1 MMRILMSIWVYRY
14 QMEMVKGYFRQ
25 IKKSF
30 KNQKQ
35 SSTKI
40 FKRNTPSLPKEWIQ
54 LVKSNE

>member
-1 MMRILMSIWVYRY
+1 MYYTNIKWKMA
-14 QMEMVKGYFRQ
+14 KGYFKQ
-25 IKKSF
+25 IEESF

-40 FKRNTPSLPKEWIQ
+40 FKRNTTPLSKEWIQ

>member
-1 MMRILMSIWVYRY
+1 MSNDEDIDVDMGIQISNGKWLRD
-14 QMEMVKGYFRQ
+14 